1 MITELCGLKVN
12 DKIRAPMPFS
22 GHATILG
29 FRYYTS
35 RNTGRT
41 AQTISPMTG
50 NSHSIL
56 SKRCCVS
63 KSGAALTERNKENV

>member
-41 AQTISPMTG
+41 AM
-50 NSHSIL
+50 
-56 SKRCCVS
+56 V
-63 KSGAALTERNKENV
+63 ADYLTDDGKQSFDPIEKVLRLKIGCGID